1 MSDMDPSGEA
11 SEGSEV
17 NGEPDS
23 ARECVVAET
32 LDSAQI
38 LAEMRQLMRLRH
50 YASRTERSY
59 LGWVQ
64 RFLKYVGR
72 TGGCASMPENV
83 RAFLSHLAVHRKVAS
98 STQNQAFNAL
108 LFLCRNVLMVELD
121 DLGTTVRARRHCRML
136 WSGSTA
142 TPAASGVG
150 SSCSHQPS

>member
-1 MSDMDPSGEA
+1 MDPSGEA

-59 LGWVQ
+59 LGWVR
-64 RFLKYVGR
+64 RFLKYVSR
-72 TGGCASMPENV
+72 TGGCASMPENAMV
-83 RAFLSHLAVHRKVAS
+83 VHPRVADDGSGYVQPAGRVIGRRVEVSYGNSYPASFRIPRKYLFRKPDTLHSTDRRLPRIPAS
-98 STQNQAFNAL
+98 DFP
-108 LFLCRNVLMVELD
+108 LD
-121 DLGTTVRARRHCRML
+121 T
-136 WSGSTA
+136 
-142 TPAASGVG
+142 
-150 SSCSHQPS
+150 